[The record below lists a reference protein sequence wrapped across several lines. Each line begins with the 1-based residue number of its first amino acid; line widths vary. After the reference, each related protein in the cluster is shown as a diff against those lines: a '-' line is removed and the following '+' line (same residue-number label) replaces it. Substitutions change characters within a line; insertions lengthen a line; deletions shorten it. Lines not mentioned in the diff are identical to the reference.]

1 MSIFPGFPE
10 GKVRQTPIP
19 APFFNELLSDI
30 DHLGELK
37 VTLYTFWRLDR
48 IEGVFRYLRGSDF
61 VEDAR
66 FMQGMGPTLQEAEVA
81 LGEALGRAVDR
92 GTLLKASVL
101 LEDGDET
108 LYFLNSPKGRAAVQA
123 IARGEWRH
131 STDERMPVELEPDA
145 PNVFKLYEEHIGP
158 ITPMIA
164 DTLGDAEDTYPA
176 RWIEDAIRIAVENN
190 VRNWRYVAAIL
201 NRWQEVG
208 RDERKDR
215 RDTEKARRR
224 YAEWEDSGSDNH

>member
-1 MSIFPGFPE
+1 MTPFPGFPG
-10 GKVRQTPIP
+10 GKVQQTPVP
-19 APFFNELLSDI
+19 ALFFSELLSEI

-37 VTLYTFWRLDR
+37 VTLYAFWRLDR
-48 IEGVFRYLRGSDF
+48 TEGIFRYLMRNDF
-61 VEDAR
+61 VGDAS
-66 FMQGMGPTLQEAEVA
+66 FMRGMGSSPQEAEAV
-81 LGEALGRAVDR
+81 LGEALKRAVER
-92 GTLLKASVL
+92 GILLKTSVL
-101 LEDGDET
+101 LEDGDEI
-108 LYFLNSPKGRAAVQA
+108 LYFLNSPKGRAAIKA

-131 STDERMPVELEPDA
+131 SADERMPVELELDA

-176 RWIEDAIRIAVENN
+176 KWIEDAIRIAVENN

-224 YAEWEDSGSDNH
+224 YAEWED